1 MTTRD
6 VPGISMRAVIQAM
19 KQVSGP
25 YYAQIIN
32 GAGLQRYHETL
43 PPADWQPAA
52 TTDELTRLYRVVYG
66 MLGESPTRLLL
77 RNYGTA
83 VSAAIADQSWVQE
96 MAARLPAGSAEQQLG
111 WFVQE
116 LARFESQA
124 WAQQTVHEDPHAW
137 FMATSQCPICADIH
151 GAHAP
156 ICASDEAIYGSLAR
170 RILGRRVPVSE
181 VECRAAGHPTCTIA
195 FSKTF

>member
-1 MTTRD
+1 
-6 VPGISMRAVIQAM
+6 MRAVIQAM

-25 YYAQIIN
+25 HYGQIIN
-32 GAGLQRYHETL
+32 GAGLQRYRDSL

-52 TTDELTRLYRVVYG
+52 TTDELTQLYSVVYR

-83 VSAAIADQSWVQE
+83 VSAAIAELPWVGE
-96 MAARLPAGSAEQQLG
+96 MAARLPAGPPTEQLG

-124 WAQQTVHEDPHAW
+124 WARQTVREDAHAW
-137 FMATSQCPICADIH
+137 FMATSQCPICAGIQ